1 MTFKPYPFKLQAFI
15 LGAFLATA
23 ASAKADPTPA
33 QIAERLD
40 LIRRPNK
47 SFETTLDITEMHNG
61 QPTQKSVLRIMA
73 RKLPDEPH
81 FETVAICLEPGAD
94 KNKTVLTTNGE
105 VWFLDP
111 KSKHPAKVSPHQ
123 FRGKFF
129 VTDAISTSFAA
140 DYDTE
145 LLGEETIQDAARKDV
160 VCLHVR
166 MKLKGKTSLTAE
178 MLEFWVDKQNLE
190 PIRGQFYTKSGKLQ
204 RTAYYAGYAK
214 VLDEIRPTRVLIVS
228 NTERGLVTDV
238 KFGDITPKE
247 WPAEMFTKDSME
259 RVMRGELP

>member
-1 MTFKPYPFKLQAFI
+1 MTLRLTTRHSP
-15 LGAFLATA
+15 LATCLA
-23 ASAKADPTPA
+23 LLLALASAKADPTPA

-47 SFETTLDITEMHNG
+47 SFETRLDITEMHNG
-61 QPTQKSVLRIMA
+61 QPTQQSVLRIMA
-73 RKLPDEPH
+73 RKLDDSH
-81 FETVAICLEPGAD
+81 FDTLAICLEPAAD
-94 KNKTVLTTNGE
+94 KSKTVLTTNGE

-111 KSKHPAKVSPHQ
+111 KSKRPAKVSPHQ

-145 LLGEETIQDAARKDV
+145 LLGEETIPDAARKDV
-160 VCLHVR
+160 LCLHVR
-166 MKLKGKTSLTAE
+166 MKLKAKANLTAE

-190 PIRGQFYTKSGKLQ
+190 PIRGQFYTKNGKLQ

-247 WPAEMFTKDSME
+247 WPAEMFTKDAME